1 MYAKV
6 VQNEILRVLQLDER
20 RRREL
25 LLWPIAEMDHEVT
38 IPKRAICPFFA
49 QSLRGGNM
57 LCLHLLS
64 QRGGGGGGGGGGDG
78 LPDRDTTRSVQI
90 LLSSGASVDVNA
102 KTDDGDTS
110 LHLAAARNYLNIVKV
125 LLRYGAHSRAR
136 NNIQSTPLLYGEL
149 FFFVLAHHISCKFFF
164 FYFFFPPK
172 NMYTATAVQSY
183 I

>member
-1 MYAKV
+1 M
-6 VQNEILRVLQLDER
+6 LQLDER
-20 RRREL
+20 KRRDL
-25 LLWPIAEMDHEVT
+25 LLWPVAEMDHEVI

-64 QRGGGGGGGGGGDG
+64 QRGGGGGGDGSGGGGGGG
-78 LPDRDTTRSVQI
+78 LTDRDTTRSVQI

-149 FFFVLAHHISCKFFF
+149 FFYTSLFWLTIKIFIPSILHI
-164 FYFFFPPK
+164 
-172 NMYTATAVQSY
+172 
-183 I
+183 